1 MKRYEGQSAL
11 CTGKQVSEFMKRT
24 KAKPAQTVTAPRW
37 LANRSV
43 QQWVRDFLEGM
54 GEPEPQPFTPS
65 PFQLQAFEAVLQNDT
80 IVVAPTGSGKT
91 WIAEQAIAHFL
102 TEGRRSWYTTPLKAL
117 SNQKYDAFRELFGE
131 QNVGLLT
138 GERRE
143 NSQAP
148 IIVATTEVLR
158 NLLYAASGEIAA
170 DFIVLDEAHYLAD
183 PERGVTWEEVI
194 ILAPPESRFLL
205 LSATIANADELAGW
219 MEEVRGRAPTLVW
232 VDMKERPVPLRYGF
246 MDRYGRPLPLEVA
259 RLLPQKVL
267 RRLLWHQ
274 VHPVDLVHRL
284 RERNL
289 LPAIIFLPRRRDCDE
304 AVRMF
309 RKYRMEEGL
318 EEREAMFAELAQQ
331 FPRLWEHPLARYL
344 IEAGVAP
351 HHAGHLTAWKIA
363 VERML
368 RAGLVRAVF
377 ATTTLAAGLDVPART
392 VVLPTL
398 RVRDEKG
405 ERFLTALEFHQ
416 MTGRAGRRGKD
427 KIGFVLILP
436 RQLRDFDRAHELA
449 ESEPEELKSAFRVQY
464 YQVLN
469 LLATMGYEDAL
480 TVLDKSFAVYQMA
493 RRSHRRA
500 RTVRQELR
508 TEFKRRAALLKELGY
523 LTEDWRPTIIG
534 EWGLLIRHER
544 SLFIV
549 EAVRQGLMD
558 TLSPAELAGWAAAFT
573 TERSPRFP
581 VAHLNLEPLWWLVY
595 EVETLE
601 EKHKLEQS
609 HFCDEFEG
617 EHWSDAN
624 RRAAAVFRWA
634 EGRWDWQTLV
644 TRSGSEEGD
653 LQRLILQAAEV
664 LRQLEDLPLPVAT
677 KAKLARLSLLREPVT
692 DVWKPSD
699 EDEGKPRDLFTTGSD
714 TSPEK

>member
-1 MKRYEGQSAL
+1 MGRRRPH
-11 CTGKQVSEFMKRT
+11 FN
-24 KAKPAQTVTAPRW
+24 PTVASPRL
-37 LANRSV
+37 LAGRDV
-43 QQWVRDFLEGM
+43 RQWVREFLEGM

-65 PFQLQAFEAVLQNDT
+65 DFQLAALEAVLERDT

-91 WIAEQAIAHFL
+91 WIAEQAITHFL
-102 TEGRRSWYTTPLKAL
+102 AEGRRSWYTTPLKAL

-158 NLLYAASGEIAA
+158 NLLYAASGEITA

-219 MEEVRGRAPTLVW
+219 MKEVRGQEPALVW
-232 VDMKERPVPLRYGF
+232 VDSKERPVPLRYGF
-246 MDRYGRPLPLEVA
+246 LDRFGRPLPLKIVD
-259 RLLPQKVL
+259 LLPQKVL
-267 RRLLWHQ
+267 KRLIWQ
-274 VHPVDLVHRL
+274 TVNPVDLVHRL

-309 RKYRMEEGL
+309 RKYRMEEGR
-318 EEREAMFAELAQQ
+318 EEREEMFAQLAEQ
-331 FPRLWEHPLARYL
+331 FPRLWEHPLARHL

-405 ERFLTALEFHQ
+405 ERTLTALEFHQ

-427 KIGFVLILP
+427 KIGFVLIIP
-436 RQLRDFDRAHELA
+436 RHPRDFERAYELA
-449 ESEPEELKSAFRVQY
+449 ESEPEDLRSAFRVQY

-493 RRSHRRA
+493 RRSHRKA

-508 TEFKRRAALLKELGY
+508 TEFKRRASLLQELGY
-523 LTEDWRPTIIG
+523 LDDDWRPTIIG

-558 TLSPAELAGWAAAFT
+558 TLSPEELAGWAAAFT
-573 TERSPRFP
+573 TERSPRYP
-581 VAHLNLEPLWWLVY
+581 VAKVNLEPLWWLVY
-595 EVETLE
+595 ELEELE
-601 EKHKLEQS
+601 EKHKLEPS
-609 HFCDEFEG
+609 RFSDEFEG

-634 EGRWDWQTLV
+634 EGKWDWQMLV
-644 TRSGSEEGD
+644 ERSGSDEGD

-677 KAKLARLSLLREPVT
+677 RAKIARLSLLREPVT
-692 DVWKPSD
+692 DVWRPT
-699 EDEGKPRDLFTTGSD
+699 EGNFAD
-714 TSPEK
+714 

>member
-1 MKRYEGQSAL
+1 MGRRSFHRFNP
-11 CTGKQVSEFMKRT
+11 TVS
-24 KAKPAQTVTAPRW
+24 VPRL
-37 LANRSV
+37 LAGRDV
-43 QQWVRDFLEGM
+43 RQWVREFLEGM

-65 PFQLQAFEAVLQNDT
+65 DFQIAALNAVLERDT

-102 TEGRRSWYTTPLKAL
+102 AEGRRSWYTTPLKAL

-131 QNVGLLT
+131 ENVGLLT

-158 NLLYAASGEIAA
+158 NLLYAASGEVAA

-219 MEEVRGRAPTLVW
+219 MKEVRGQEPALIW
-232 VDMKERPVPLRYGF
+232 VDSKERPVPLRYGF
-246 MDRYGRPLPLEVA
+246 LDKFGRPLPLKIVD
-259 RLLPQKVL
+259 LLPQKAL
-267 RRLLWHQ
+267 KRLIWHSIN
-274 VHPVDLVHRL
+274 PVDLVHRL

-309 RKYRMEEGL
+309 RRYRMEEGR
-318 EEREAMFAELAQQ
+318 EEREAMFAQLAQQ

-405 ERFLTALEFHQ
+405 ERTLTALEFHQ

-427 KIGFVLILP
+427 KVGFVLVIP
-436 RQLRDFDRAHELA
+436 RHPRDFERAKELA
-449 ESEPEELKSAFRVQY
+449 ESEPEDLRSAFRVQY

-508 TEFKRRAALLKELGY
+508 MEFKRRASLLQELGY
-523 LTEDWRPTIIG
+523 LDENWHPTIIG

-558 TLSPAELAGWAAAFT
+558 TLSPEELAGWAAAFT
-573 TERSPRFP
+573 TERSPRYP
-581 VAHLNLEPLWWLVY
+581 VARVNLEPLWWLVY
-595 EVETLE
+595 ELEELE
-601 EKHKLEQS
+601 EKHKLEPS
-609 HFCDEFEG
+609 RFSDEFEG
-617 EHWSDAN
+617 EHFSDAN

-634 EGRWDWQTLV
+634 EGKWDWNMLV
-644 TRSGSEEGD
+644 ERSGSDEGD

-664 LRQLEDLPLPVAT
+664 LRQLEELPLPVASR
-677 KAKLARLSLLREPVT
+677 AKLARLSLLRDPVT
-692 DVWKPSD
+692 DVWRPT
-699 EDEGKPRDLFTTGSD
+699 EG
-714 TSPEK
+714 E

>member
-1 MKRYEGQSAL
+1 
-11 CTGKQVSEFMKRT
+11 
-24 KAKPAQTVTAPRW
+24 
-37 LANRSV
+37 
-43 QQWVRDFLEGM
+43 M

-65 PFQLQAFEAVLQNDT
+65 DFQIAALNAVLERDT

-102 TEGRRSWYTTPLKAL
+102 AEGRRSWYTTPLKAL

-131 QNVGLLT
+131 ENVGLLT

-158 NLLYAASGEIAA
+158 NLLYAASGEVAA

-219 MEEVRGRAPTLVW
+219 MKEVRGQEPALIW
-232 VDMKERPVPLRYGF
+232 VDSKERPVPLRYGF
-246 MDRYGRPLPLEVA
+246 LDKFGRPLPLKIVD
-259 RLLPQKVL
+259 LLPQKAL
-267 RRLLWHQ
+267 KRLIWHSIN
-274 VHPVDLVHRL
+274 PVDLVHRL

-309 RKYRMEEGL
+309 RRYRMEEGR
-318 EEREAMFAELAQQ
+318 EEREAMFAQLAQQ

-405 ERFLTALEFHQ
+405 ERTLTALEFHQ

-427 KIGFVLILP
+427 KVGFVLIIP
-436 RQLRDFDRAHELA
+436 RHPRDFERAKELA
-449 ESEPEELKSAFRVQY
+449 ESEPEDLRSAFRVQY

-508 TEFKRRAALLKELGY
+508 TEFKRRASLLQELGY
-523 LTEDWRPTIIG
+523 LDENWHPTIIG

-558 TLSPAELAGWAAAFT
+558 TLSPEELAGWAAAFT
-573 TERSPRFP
+573 TERSPRYP
-581 VAHLNLEPLWWLVY
+581 VARVNLEPLWWLVY
-595 EVETLE
+595 ELEELE
-601 EKHKLEQS
+601 EKHKLEPS
-609 HFCDEFEG
+609 RFSDEFEG
-617 EHWSDAN
+617 EHFSDAN

-634 EGRWDWQTLV
+634 EGKWDWNMLV
-644 TRSGSEEGD
+644 ERSGSDEGD

-664 LRQLEDLPLPVAT
+664 LRQLEELPLPVASR
-677 KAKLARLSLLREPVT
+677 AKLARLSLLRDPVT
-692 DVWKPSD
+692 DVWRPT
-699 EDEGKPRDLFTTGSD
+699 EG
-714 TSPEK
+714 E

>member
-1 MKRYEGQSAL
+1 MGRRSSHRFNP
-11 CTGKQVSEFMKRT
+11 TVS
-24 KAKPAQTVTAPRW
+24 VPRL
-37 LANRSV
+37 LAGRDV
-43 QQWVRDFLEGM
+43 RQWVREFLEGM
-54 GEPEPQPFTPS
+54 GEPEPQPFMPS
-65 PFQLQAFEAVLQNDT
+65 DFQIAALNAVLERDT

-102 TEGRRSWYTTPLKAL
+102 AEGRRSWYTTPLKAL
-117 SNQKYDAFRELFGE
+117 SNQKYDAFKELFGE
-131 QNVGLLT
+131 ENVGLLT

-219 MEEVRGRAPTLVW
+219 MKEVRGQEPALIW
-232 VDMKERPVPLRYGF
+232 VDSKERPVPLRYGF
-246 MDRYGRPLPLEVA
+246 LDKFGRPLPLKIVD
-259 RLLPQKVL
+259 LLPQKAL
-267 RRLLWHQ
+267 KRLIWHSIN
-274 VHPVDLVHRL
+274 PVDLVHRL

-309 RKYRMEEGL
+309 RRYRMEEGR
-318 EEREAMFAELAQQ
+318 EEREAMFAQLAQQ

-405 ERFLTALEFHQ
+405 ERTLTALEFHQ

-427 KIGFVLILP
+427 KVGFVLVIP
-436 RQLRDFDRAHELA
+436 RHPRDFERAKELA
-449 ESEPEELKSAFRVQY
+449 ESEPEDLRSAFRVQY

-500 RTVRQELR
+500 KTVRQELR
-508 TEFKRRAALLKELGY
+508 TEFKRRASLLQELGY
-523 LTEDWRPTIIG
+523 LDEDWHPTIIG

-558 TLSPAELAGWAAAFT
+558 TLSPEELAGWAAAFT
-573 TERSPRFP
+573 TERSPRYP
-581 VAHLNLEPLWWLVY
+581 VARVNLEPLWWLVY
-595 EVETLE
+595 ELEELE
-601 EKHKLEQS
+601 EKHKLEPS
-609 HFCDEFEG
+609 RFSDEFEG
-617 EHWSDAN
+617 EHFSDAN

-634 EGRWDWQTLV
+634 EGKWDWNMLV
-644 TRSGSEEGD
+644 ERSGSDEGD

-664 LRQLEDLPLPVAT
+664 LRQLEELPLPVASR
-677 KAKLARLSLLREPVT
+677 AKLARLSLLRDPVT
-692 DVWKPSD
+692 DVWRP
-699 EDEGKPRDLFTTGSD
+699 TGG
-714 TSPEK
+714 E

>member
-1 MKRYEGQSAL
+1 MGRRSFHRFNP
-11 CTGKQVSEFMKRT
+11 TVS
-24 KAKPAQTVTAPRW
+24 VPRL
-37 LANRSV
+37 LAGRDV
-43 QQWVRDFLEGM
+43 RQWVREFLEGM

-65 PFQLQAFEAVLQNDT
+65 DFQIAALNAVLERDT

-102 TEGRRSWYTTPLKAL
+102 AEGRRSWYTTPLKAL

-131 QNVGLLT
+131 ENVGLLT

-158 NLLYAASGEIAA
+158 NLLYAASSEVAA

-219 MEEVRGRAPTLVW
+219 MKEVRGQEPALIW
-232 VDMKERPVPLRYGF
+232 VDSKERPVPLRYGF
-246 MDRYGRPLPLEVA
+246 LDKFGRPLPLKIVD
-259 RLLPQKVL
+259 LLPQKAL
-267 RRLLWHQ
+267 KRLIWHSIN
-274 VHPVDLVHRL
+274 PVDLVHRL

-309 RKYRMEEGL
+309 RRYRMEEGR
-318 EEREAMFAELAQQ
+318 EEREAMFAQLAQQ

-405 ERFLTALEFHQ
+405 ERTLTALEFHQ

-427 KIGFVLILP
+427 KVGFVLVIP
-436 RQLRDFDRAHELA
+436 RHPRDFERAKELA
-449 ESEPEELKSAFRVQY
+449 ESEPEDLRSAFRVQY

-500 RTVRQELR
+500 RTARQELR
-508 TEFKRRAALLKELGY
+508 TEFKRRASLLQELGY
-523 LTEDWRPTIIG
+523 LDENWHPTIIG

-558 TLSPAELAGWAAAFT
+558 TLSLEELAGWAAAFT
-573 TERSPRFP
+573 TERSPRYP
-581 VAHLNLEPLWWLVY
+581 VARVNLEPLWWLVY
-595 EVETLE
+595 ELEELE
-601 EKHKLEQS
+601 EKHKLEPS
-609 HFCDEFEG
+609 RFSDEFEG
-617 EHWSDAN
+617 EHFSDAN

-634 EGRWDWQTLV
+634 EGKWDWNMLV
-644 TRSGSEEGD
+644 ERSGSDEGD

-664 LRQLEDLPLPVAT
+664 LRQLEELPLPVALR
-677 KAKLARLSLLREPVT
+677 AKMARLSLLRDPVT
-692 DVWKPSD
+692 DVWRPT
-699 EDEGKPRDLFTTGSD
+699 ENE
-714 TSPEK
+714 

>member
-1 MKRYEGQSAL
+1 MGRRRPH
-11 CTGKQVSEFMKRT
+11 FN
-24 KAKPAQTVTAPRW
+24 PTVASPRL
-37 LANRSV
+37 LAGRDV
-43 QQWVRDFLEGM
+43 RQWVREFLEGM

-65 PFQLQAFEAVLQNDT
+65 DFQLAALEAVLERDT

-91 WIAEQAIAHFL
+91 WIAEQAITHFL
-102 TEGRRSWYTTPLKAL
+102 AEGRRSWYTTPLKAL

-158 NLLYAASGEIAA
+158 NLLYAASGEITA

-219 MEEVRGRAPTLVW
+219 MKEVRGQEPALVW
-232 VDMKERPVPLRYGF
+232 VDSKERPVPLRYGF
-246 MDRYGRPLPLEVA
+246 LDRFGRPLPLKIVD
-259 RLLPQKVL
+259 LLPQKVL
-267 RRLLWHQ
+267 KRLIWQ
-274 VHPVDLVHRL
+274 TVNPVDLVHRL

-309 RKYRMEEGL
+309 RKYRMEEGR
-318 EEREAMFAELAQQ
+318 EEREAMFAQLAEQ
-331 FPRLWEHPLARYL
+331 FPRLWEHPLARHL

-405 ERFLTALEFHQ
+405 ERTLTALEFHQ

-427 KIGFVLILP
+427 KIGFVLIIP
-436 RQLRDFDRAHELA
+436 RHPRDFERAYELA
-449 ESEPEELKSAFRVQY
+449 ESEPEDLRSAFRVQY

-493 RRSHRRA
+493 RRSHRKA
-500 RTVRQELR
+500 RTIRQELR
-508 TEFKRRAALLKELGY
+508 TEFKRRASLLQELGY
-523 LTEDWRPTIIG
+523 LDDDWRPTIIG

-558 TLSPAELAGWAAAFT
+558 TLSPEELAGWAAAFT
-573 TERSPRFP
+573 TERSPRYP
-581 VAHLNLEPLWWLVY
+581 VAKVNLEPLWWLVY
-595 EVETLE
+595 ELEELE
-601 EKHKLEQS
+601 EKHKLEPS
-609 HFCDEFEG
+609 RFSDEFEG

-634 EGRWDWQTLV
+634 EGKWDWQMLV
-644 TRSGSEEGD
+644 ERSGSDEGD

-677 KAKLARLSLLREPVT
+677 RAKIARLSLLREPVT
-692 DVWKPSD
+692 DVWRPT
-699 EDEGKPRDLFTTGSD
+699 EG
-714 TSPEK
+714 

>member
-1 MKRYEGQSAL
+1 MGRRSFHRFNP
-11 CTGKQVSEFMKRT
+11 TVS
-24 KAKPAQTVTAPRW
+24 VPRL
-37 LANRSV
+37 LAGRDV
-43 QQWVRDFLEGM
+43 RQWVREFLEGM

-65 PFQLQAFEAVLQNDT
+65 DFQIAALNAVLERDT

-102 TEGRRSWYTTPLKAL
+102 AEGRRSWYTTPLKAL

-131 QNVGLLT
+131 ENVGLLT

-158 NLLYAASGEIAA
+158 NLLYAASGEVAA

-219 MEEVRGRAPTLVW
+219 MKEVRGQEPALIW
-232 VDMKERPVPLRYGF
+232 VDSKERPVPLRYGF
-246 MDRYGRPLPLEVA
+246 LDKFGRPLPLKIVD
-259 RLLPQKVL
+259 LLPQKAL
-267 RRLLWHQ
+267 KRLIWHSIN
-274 VHPVDLVHRL
+274 PVDLVHRL

-309 RKYRMEEGL
+309 RRYRMEEGR
-318 EEREAMFAELAQQ
+318 EEREAMFAQLAQQ

-405 ERFLTALEFHQ
+405 ERTLTALEFHQ

-427 KIGFVLILP
+427 KVGFVLIIP
-436 RQLRDFDRAHELA
+436 RHPRDFERAKELA
-449 ESEPEELKSAFRVQY
+449 ESEPEDLRSAFRVQY

-508 TEFKRRAALLKELGY
+508 TEFKRRASLLQELGY
-523 LTEDWRPTIIG
+523 LDENWHPTIIG

-558 TLSPAELAGWAAAFT
+558 TLSPEELAGWAAAFT
-573 TERSPRFP
+573 TERSPRYP
-581 VAHLNLEPLWWLVY
+581 VARVNLEPLWWLVY
-595 EVETLE
+595 ELEELE
-601 EKHKLEQS
+601 EKHKLEPS
-609 HFCDEFEG
+609 RFSDEFEG
-617 EHWSDAN
+617 EHFSDAN

-634 EGRWDWQTLV
+634 EGKWDWNMLV
-644 TRSGSEEGD
+644 ERSGSDEGD

-664 LRQLEDLPLPVAT
+664 LRQLEELPLPVASR
-677 KAKLARLSLLREPVT
+677 AKLARLSLLRDPVT
-692 DVWKPSD
+692 DVWRPT
-699 EDEGKPRDLFTTGSD
+699 EG
-714 TSPEK
+714 E

>member
-1 MKRYEGQSAL
+1 MGRRSFHRFNP
-11 CTGKQVSEFMKRT
+11 TVS
-24 KAKPAQTVTAPRW
+24 VPRL
-37 LANRSV
+37 LAGRDV
-43 QQWVRDFLEGM
+43 RQWVREFLEGM

-65 PFQLQAFEAVLQNDT
+65 DFQIAALNAVLERDT

-102 TEGRRSWYTTPLKAL
+102 AEGRRSWYTTPLKAL

-131 QNVGLLT
+131 ENVGLLT

-158 NLLYAASGEIAA
+158 NLLYAASGEVAA

-219 MEEVRGRAPTLVW
+219 MKEVRGQEPALIW
-232 VDMKERPVPLRYGF
+232 VDSKERPVPLRYGF
-246 MDRYGRPLPLEVA
+246 LDKFGRPLPLKIVD
-259 RLLPQKVL
+259 LLPQKAL
-267 RRLLWHQ
+267 KRLIWHSIN
-274 VHPVDLVHRL
+274 PVDLVHRL

-309 RKYRMEEGL
+309 RRYRMEEGR
-318 EEREAMFAELAQQ
+318 EEREAMFAQLAQQ

-405 ERFLTALEFHQ
+405 ERTLTALEFHQ

-427 KIGFVLILP
+427 KVGFVLIIP
-436 RQLRDFDRAHELA
+436 RHPRDFERAKELA
-449 ESEPEELKSAFRVQY
+449 ESEPEDLRSAFRVQY

-500 RTVRQELR
+500 RTARQELR
-508 TEFKRRAALLKELGY
+508 TEFKRRASLLQELGY
-523 LTEDWRPTIIG
+523 LDENWHPTIIG

-558 TLSPAELAGWAAAFT
+558 TLSPEELAGWAAAFT
-573 TERSPRFP
+573 TERSPRYP
-581 VAHLNLEPLWWLVY
+581 VARVNLEPLWWLVY
-595 EVETLE
+595 ELEELE
-601 EKHKLEQS
+601 EKHKLEPS
-609 HFCDEFEG
+609 RFSDEFEG
-617 EHWSDAN
+617 EHFSDAN

-634 EGRWDWQTLV
+634 EGKWDWNMLV
-644 TRSGSEEGD
+644 ERSGSDEGD

-664 LRQLEDLPLPVAT
+664 LRQLEELPLPVALR
-677 KAKLARLSLLREPVT
+677 AKMARLSLLRDPVT
-692 DVWKPSD
+692 DVWRPT
-699 EDEGKPRDLFTTGSD
+699 EG
-714 TSPEK
+714 E

>member
-1 MKRYEGQSAL
+1 MGRRSSHRFNP
-11 CTGKQVSEFMKRT
+11 TIS
-24 KAKPAQTVTAPRW
+24 APRL
-37 LANRSV
+37 LAGRDV
-43 QQWVRDFLEGM
+43 RQWVREFLEGM
-54 GEPEPQPFTPS
+54 GEPEPQPFMPS
-65 PFQLQAFEAVLQNDT
+65 DFQIAALNAVLERDT

-102 TEGRRSWYTTPLKAL
+102 AEGRRSWYTTPLKAL
-117 SNQKYDAFRELFGE
+117 SNQKYDAFRELFGDE
-131 QNVGLLT
+131 NVGLLT

-158 NLLYAASGEIAA
+158 NLLYTASGEIAA

-205 LSATIANADELAGW
+205 LSATIANANELAGW
-219 MEEVRGRAPTLVW
+219 MREIRGQEPALIW
-232 VDMKERPVPLRYGF
+232 VDSKERPVPLRYGF
-246 MDRYGRPLPLEVA
+246 LDRFGRPLPLKVVD
-259 RLLPQKVL
+259 LLPQKAL
-267 RRLLWHQ
+267 KRLIWHSIN
-274 VHPVDLVHRL
+274 PVDLVHRL

-304 AVRMF
+304 AVRLF
-309 RKYRMEEGL
+309 RKYRMEEGR
-318 EEREAMFAELAQQ
+318 EEREAMFAQLAQQ

-405 ERFLTALEFHQ
+405 ERTLTALEFHQ

-427 KIGFVLILP
+427 KVGFVLVIP
-436 RQLRDFDRAHELA
+436 RHPRDFERAKELA
-449 ESEPEELKSAFRVQY
+449 ESEPEDLRSAFRVQY

-508 TEFKRRAALLKELGY
+508 TEFKRRASLLQELGY
-523 LTEDWRPTIIG
+523 LDEDWHPTIIG

-558 TLSPAELAGWAAAFT
+558 TLSPEELAGWAAAFT
-573 TERSPRFP
+573 TERSPRYP
-581 VAHLNLEPLWWLVY
+581 VARVNLEPLWWLVY
-595 EVETLE
+595 ELEELE
-601 EKHKLEQS
+601 EKHKLEPS
-609 HFCDEFEG
+609 RFSDEFEG
-617 EHWSDAN
+617 EHFSDAN

-634 EGRWDWQTLV
+634 EGKWDWNMLV
-644 TRSGSEEGD
+644 ERSGSDEGD

-664 LRQLEDLPLPVAT
+664 LRQLEELPLPVASR
-677 KAKLARLSLLREPVT
+677 AKLARLSLLRDPVT
-692 DVWKPSD
+692 DVWRPT
-699 EDEGKPRDLFTTGSD
+699 EDE
-714 TSPEK
+714 

>member
-1 MKRYEGQSAL
+1 MGRRSFHRFNP
-11 CTGKQVSEFMKRT
+11 TVS
-24 KAKPAQTVTAPRW
+24 VPRL
-37 LANRSV
+37 LAGRDV
-43 QQWVRDFLEGM
+43 RQWVREFLEGM

-65 PFQLQAFEAVLQNDT
+65 DFQIAALNAVLERDT

-102 TEGRRSWYTTPLKAL
+102 AEGRRSWYTTPLKAL

-131 QNVGLLT
+131 ENVGLLT

-158 NLLYAASGEIAA
+158 NLLYAASGEVAA

-219 MEEVRGRAPTLVW
+219 MKEVRGQEPALIW
-232 VDMKERPVPLRYGF
+232 VDSKERPVPLRYGF
-246 MDRYGRPLPLEVA
+246 LDRFGRPIPIKIVD
-259 RLLPQKVL
+259 LLPQKAL
-267 RRLLWHQ
+267 KRLIWHSIN
-274 VHPVDLVHRL
+274 PVDLVQRL

-309 RKYRMEEGL
+309 RRYRMEEGR
-318 EEREAMFAELAQQ
+318 EEREAMFAQLAQQ

-405 ERFLTALEFHQ
+405 ERTLTALEFHQ

-427 KIGFVLILP
+427 KVGFVLVIP
-436 RQLRDFDRAHELA
+436 RHPRDFERAKELA
-449 ESEPEELKSAFRVQY
+449 ESEPEDLRSAFRVQY

-500 RTVRQELR
+500 RTARQELR
-508 TEFKRRAALLKELGY
+508 MEFKRRASLLQELGY
-523 LTEDWRPTIIG
+523 LDENWHPTIIG

-558 TLSPAELAGWAAAFT
+558 TLSPEELAGWAAAFT
-573 TERSPRFP
+573 TERSPRYP
-581 VAHLNLEPLWWLVY
+581 VARVNLEPLWWLVY
-595 EVETLE
+595 ELEELE
-601 EKHKLEQS
+601 EKHKLEPS
-609 HFCDEFEG
+609 RFSDEFEG
-617 EHWSDAN
+617 EHFSDAN

-634 EGRWDWQTLV
+634 EGKWDWNMLV
-644 TRSGSEEGD
+644 ERSGSDEGD

-664 LRQLEDLPLPVAT
+664 LRQLEELPLPVALR
-677 KAKLARLSLLREPVT
+677 AKMARLSLLRDPVT
-692 DVWKPSD
+692 DVWHPT
-699 EDEGKPRDLFTTGSD
+699 ENE
-714 TSPEK
+714 

>member
-1 MKRYEGQSAL
+1 MGRRSFHRFNP
-11 CTGKQVSEFMKRT
+11 TVS
-24 KAKPAQTVTAPRW
+24 VPRL
-37 LANRSV
+37 LAGRDV
-43 QQWVRDFLEGM
+43 RQWVREFLEGM

-65 PFQLQAFEAVLQNDT
+65 DFQIAALNAVLERDT

-102 TEGRRSWYTTPLKAL
+102 AEGRRSWYTTPLKAL

-131 QNVGLLT
+131 ENVGLLT

-158 NLLYAASGEIAA
+158 NLLYAASGEVAA

-219 MEEVRGRAPTLVW
+219 MKEVRGQEPALIW
-232 VDMKERPVPLRYGF
+232 VDSKERPVPLRYGF
-246 MDRYGRPLPLEVA
+246 LDKFGRPLPLKIVD
-259 RLLPQKVL
+259 LLPQKAL
-267 RRLLWHQ
+267 KRLIWHSIN
-274 VHPVDLVHRL
+274 PVDLVHRL

-309 RKYRMEEGL
+309 RRYRMEEGR
-318 EEREAMFAELAQQ
+318 EEREAMFAQLAQQ

-405 ERFLTALEFHQ
+405 ERTLTALEFHQ

-427 KIGFVLILP
+427 KVGFVLVIP
-436 RQLRDFDRAHELA
+436 RHPRDFERAKELA
-449 ESEPEELKSAFRVQY
+449 ESEPEDLRSAFRVQY

-500 RTVRQELR
+500 RTARQELR
-508 TEFKRRAALLKELGY
+508 TEFKRRASLLQELGY
-523 LTEDWRPTIIG
+523 LAENWHPTIIG

-558 TLSPAELAGWAAAFT
+558 TLSPEELAGWAAAFT
-573 TERSPRFP
+573 TERSPRYP
-581 VAHLNLEPLWWLVY
+581 VARVNLEPLWWLVY
-595 EVETLE
+595 ELEELE
-601 EKHKLEQS
+601 EKHKLEPS
-609 HFCDEFEG
+609 RFSDEFEG
-617 EHWSDAN
+617 EHFSDAN

-634 EGRWDWQTLV
+634 EGKWDWNMLV
-644 TRSGSEEGD
+644 ERSGSDEGD

-664 LRQLEDLPLPVAT
+664 LRQLEELPLPVALR
-677 KAKLARLSLLREPVT
+677 AKMARLSLLRDPVT
-692 DVWKPSD
+692 DVWRPT
-699 EDEGKPRDLFTTGSD
+699 EG
-714 TSPEK
+714 E

>member
-1 MKRYEGQSAL
+1 MGQRSFHRFNP
-11 CTGKQVSEFMKRT
+11 TVSS
-24 KAKPAQTVTAPRW
+24 PRL
-37 LANRSV
+37 LAGRDV
-43 QQWVRDFLEGM
+43 RQWVREFLEGM

-65 PFQLQAFEAVLQNDT
+65 DFQIAALNAVLERDT

-102 TEGRRSWYTTPLKAL
+102 AEGRRSWYTTPLKAL

-131 QNVGLLT
+131 ENVGLLT

-158 NLLYAASGEIAA
+158 NLLYAASGEVAA

-219 MEEVRGRAPTLVW
+219 MKEVRGQEPALIW
-232 VDMKERPVPLRYGF
+232 VDSKERPVPLRYGF
-246 MDRYGRPLPLEVA
+246 LDKFGRPLPLKIVD
-259 RLLPQKVL
+259 LLPQKAL
-267 RRLLWHQ
+267 KRLIWHSIN
-274 VHPVDLVHRL
+274 PVDLVHRL

-309 RKYRMEEGL
+309 RRYRMEEGR
-318 EEREAMFAELAQQ
+318 EEREAMFAQLAQQ

-405 ERFLTALEFHQ
+405 ERTLTALEFHQ

-427 KIGFVLILP
+427 KVGFVLIIP
-436 RQLRDFDRAHELA
+436 RHPRDFERAKELA
-449 ESEPEELKSAFRVQY
+449 ESEPEDLRSAFRVQY

-500 RTVRQELR
+500 RTARQELR
-508 TEFKRRAALLKELGY
+508 TEFKRRASLLQELGY
-523 LTEDWRPTIIG
+523 LAENWHPTIIG

-558 TLSPAELAGWAAAFT
+558 TLSPEELAGWAAAFT
-573 TERSPRFP
+573 TERSPRYP
-581 VAHLNLEPLWWLVY
+581 VARVNLEPLWWLVY
-595 EVETLE
+595 ELEELE
-601 EKHKLEQS
+601 EKHKLEPS
-609 HFCDEFEG
+609 RFSDEFEG
-617 EHWSDAN
+617 EHFSDAN

-634 EGRWDWQTLV
+634 EGKWDWNMLV
-644 TRSGSEEGD
+644 ERSGSDEGD

-664 LRQLEDLPLPVAT
+664 LRQLEELPLPVALR
-677 KAKLARLSLLREPVT
+677 AKMARLSLLRDPVT
-692 DVWKPSD
+692 DVWRPT
-699 EDEGKPRDLFTTGSD
+699 EG
-714 TSPEK
+714 E

>member
-1 MKRYEGQSAL
+1 MGRRSFHRFNP
-11 CTGKQVSEFMKRT
+11 TVS
-24 KAKPAQTVTAPRW
+24 VPRL
-37 LANRSV
+37 LAGRDV
-43 QQWVRDFLEGM
+43 RQWVREFLEGM

-65 PFQLQAFEAVLQNDT
+65 DFQIAALNAVLERDT

-102 TEGRRSWYTTPLKAL
+102 AEGRRSWYTTPLKAL

-131 QNVGLLT
+131 ENVGLLT

-158 NLLYAASGEIAA
+158 NLLYAASGEVAA

-219 MEEVRGRAPTLVW
+219 MKEVRRQEPALIW
-232 VDMKERPVPLRYGF
+232 VDSKERPVPLRYGF
-246 MDRYGRPLPLEVA
+246 LDKFGRPLPLKIVD
-259 RLLPQKVL
+259 LLPQKAL
-267 RRLLWHQ
+267 KRLIWHSIN
-274 VHPVDLVHRL
+274 PVDLVHRL

-309 RKYRMEEGL
+309 RRYRMEEGR
-318 EEREAMFAELAQQ
+318 EEREAMFAQLAQQ

-405 ERFLTALEFHQ
+405 ERTLTALEFHQ

-427 KIGFVLILP
+427 KVGFVLIIP
-436 RQLRDFDRAHELA
+436 RHPRDFERAKELA
-449 ESEPEELKSAFRVQY
+449 ESEPEDLRSAFRVQY

-508 TEFKRRAALLKELGY
+508 TEFKRRASLLQELGY
-523 LTEDWRPTIIG
+523 LDENWHPTIIG

-558 TLSPAELAGWAAAFT
+558 TLSPEELAGWAAAFT
-573 TERSPRFP
+573 TERSPRYP
-581 VAHLNLEPLWWLVY
+581 VARVNLEPLWWLVY
-595 EVETLE
+595 ELEELE
-601 EKHKLEQS
+601 EKHKLEPS
-609 HFCDEFEG
+609 RFSDEFEG
-617 EHWSDAN
+617 EHFSDAN

-634 EGRWDWQTLV
+634 EGKWDWNMLV
-644 TRSGSEEGD
+644 ERSGSDEGD

-664 LRQLEDLPLPVAT
+664 LRQLEELPLPVALR
-677 KAKLARLSLLREPVT
+677 AKMARLSLLRDPVT
-692 DVWKPSD
+692 DVWRPT
-699 EDEGKPRDLFTTGSD
+699 EG
-714 TSPEK
+714 E

>member
-1 MKRYEGQSAL
+1 MGRRNFHRFNPTIS
-11 CTGKQVSEFMKRT
+11 
-24 KAKPAQTVTAPRW
+24 APRL
-37 LANRSV
+37 LAGRDV
-43 QQWVRDFLEGM
+43 RQWVREFLEGM

-65 PFQLQAFEAVLQNDT
+65 DFQIAALNAVLERDT

-91 WIAEQAIAHFL
+91 WIAEQAIAHCL
-102 TEGRRSWYTTPLKAL
+102 AEGRRSWYTTPLKAL

-131 QNVGLLT
+131 ENVGLLT

-183 PERGVTWEEVI
+183 PDRGVTWEEVI

-219 MEEVRGRAPTLVW
+219 MKEIRGQEPALIW
-232 VDMKERPVPLRYGF
+232 VDSKERPVPLRYGF
-246 MDRYGRPLPLEVA
+246 LDRFGRPLPLKIVD
-259 RLLPQKVL
+259 LLPQKAL
-267 RRLLWHQ
+267 KRLIWHSIN
-274 VHPVDLVHRL
+274 PVDLVHRL

-309 RKYRMEEGL
+309 RRYRMEEGR
-318 EEREAMFAELAQQ
+318 EEREAMFAQLAQQ
-331 FPRLWEHPLARYL
+331 FPRLWEHPLVRYL

-405 ERFLTALEFHQ
+405 ERTLTALEFHQ

-427 KIGFVLILP
+427 KVGFVLIIP
-436 RQLRDFDRAHELA
+436 RHPRDFERARELA
-449 ESEPEELKSAFRVQY
+449 ESEPEDLRSAFRVQY

-508 TEFKRRAALLKELGY
+508 TEFKRRASLLQELGY
-523 LTEDWRPTIIG
+523 LDENWHPTIIG

-558 TLSPAELAGWAAAFT
+558 TLSPEELAGWAAAFT
-573 TERSPRFP
+573 TERSPRYP
-581 VAHLNLEPLWWLVY
+581 VARVKLEPLWWLVY
-595 EVETLE
+595 ELEELE
-601 EKHKLEQS
+601 EKHKLEPS
-609 HFCDEFEG
+609 RFSDEFEG
-617 EHWSDAN
+617 EHFSDAN

-634 EGRWDWQTLV
+634 EGKWDWNMLV
-644 TRSGSEEGD
+644 ERSGSDEGD
-653 LQRLILQAAEV
+653 LQRLILQASEV
-664 LRQLEDLPLPVAT
+664 LRQLEDLPLPVALQ
-677 KAKLARLSLLREPVT
+677 AKIARLSLLRDPVT
-692 DVWKPSD
+692 DVWRPT
-699 EDEGKPRDLFTTGSD
+699 E
-714 TSPEK
+714 

>member
-1 MKRYEGQSAL
+1 
-11 CTGKQVSEFMKRT
+11 
-24 KAKPAQTVTAPRW
+24 
-37 LANRSV
+37 
-43 QQWVRDFLEGM
+43 M

-65 PFQLQAFEAVLQNDT
+65 DLQIAALNAVLERDT

-102 TEGRRSWYTTPLKAL
+102 AEGRRSWYTTPLKAL

-131 QNVGLLT
+131 ENVGLLT

-158 NLLYAASGEIAA
+158 NLLYAASGEVAA

-219 MEEVRGRAPTLVW
+219 MKEVRGQEPALIW
-232 VDMKERPVPLRYGF
+232 VDSKERPVPLRYGF
-246 MDRYGRPLPLEVA
+246 LDKFGRPLLLKIVD
-259 RLLPQKVL
+259 LLPQKAL
-267 RRLLWHQ
+267 KRLIWHSIN
-274 VHPVDLVHRL
+274 PIDLVHRL

-309 RKYRMEEGL
+309 RRYRMEEGR
-318 EEREAMFAELAQQ
+318 EEREAMFAQLAQQ

-405 ERFLTALEFHQ
+405 ERTLTALEFHQ

-427 KIGFVLILP
+427 KVGFVLIIP
-436 RQLRDFDRAHELA
+436 RHPRDFERAKELA
-449 ESEPEELKSAFRVQY
+449 ESEPEDLRSAFRVQY

-500 RTVRQELR
+500 RTARQELR
-508 TEFKRRAALLKELGY
+508 TEFKRRASLLQELGY
-523 LTEDWRPTIIG
+523 LDENWHPTIIG

-558 TLSPAELAGWAAAFT
+558 TLSPEELAGWAAAFT
-573 TERSPRFP
+573 TERSPRYP
-581 VAHLNLEPLWWLVY
+581 VARVNLEPLWWLVY
-595 EVETLE
+595 ELEELE
-601 EKHKLEQS
+601 EKHKLEPS
-609 HFCDEFEG
+609 RFSDEFEG
-617 EHWSDAN
+617 EHFSDAN

-634 EGRWDWQTLV
+634 EGKWDWNMLV
-644 TRSGSEEGD
+644 ERSGSDEGD

-664 LRQLEDLPLPVAT
+664 LRQLEELPLPVALR
-677 KAKLARLSLLREPVT
+677 AKMARLSLLRDPVT
-692 DVWKPSD
+692 DVWRPT
-699 EDEGKPRDLFTTGSD
+699 ENE
-714 TSPEK
+714 

>member
-1 MKRYEGQSAL
+1 MGRRRPHFNP
-11 CTGKQVSEFMKRT
+11 TVVS
-24 KAKPAQTVTAPRW
+24 PRL
-37 LANRSV
+37 LAGRDV
-43 QQWVRDFLEGM
+43 RQWVREFLEGM

-65 PFQLQAFEAVLQNDT
+65 DFQLAALEAVLERDT

-91 WIAEQAIAHFL
+91 WIAEQAITHFL
-102 TEGRRSWYTTPLKAL
+102 AEGRRSWYTTPLKAL

-158 NLLYAASGEIAA
+158 NLLYAASGEITA

-219 MEEVRGRAPTLVW
+219 MKEVRGQEPALVW
-232 VDMKERPVPLRYGF
+232 VDSKERPVPLRYGF
-246 MDRYGRPLPLEVA
+246 LDRFGRPLPLKIVD
-259 RLLPQKVL
+259 LLPQKVL
-267 RRLLWHQ
+267 KRLIWQ
-274 VHPVDLVHRL
+274 TVNPVDLVHRL

-309 RKYRMEEGL
+309 RKYRMEEGR
-318 EEREAMFAELAQQ
+318 EEREAMFAQLAEQ
-331 FPRLWEHPLARYL
+331 FPRLWEHPLARHL

-405 ERFLTALEFHQ
+405 ERTLTALEFHQ

-427 KIGFVLILP
+427 KIGFVLIIP
-436 RQLRDFDRAHELA
+436 RHPRDFERAYELA
-449 ESEPEELKSAFRVQY
+449 ESEPEDLRSAFRVQY

-493 RRSHRRA
+493 RRSHRKA
-500 RTVRQELR
+500 RTIRQELR
-508 TEFKRRAALLKELGY
+508 TEFKRRASLLQELGY
-523 LTEDWRPTIIG
+523 LDDDWRPTIIG

-558 TLSPAELAGWAAAFT
+558 TLSPEELAGWAAAFT
-573 TERSPRFP
+573 TERSPRYP
-581 VAHLNLEPLWWLVY
+581 VAKVNLEPLWWLVY
-595 EVETLE
+595 ELEELE
-601 EKHKLEQS
+601 EKHKLEPS
-609 HFCDEFEG
+609 RFSDEFEG

-634 EGRWDWQTLV
+634 EGKWDWQMLV
-644 TRSGSEEGD
+644 ERSGSDEGD

-677 KAKLARLSLLREPVT
+677 RAKIARLSLLREPVT
-692 DVWKPSD
+692 DVWRPT
-699 EDEGKPRDLFTTGSD
+699 EG
-714 TSPEK
+714 

>member
-1 MKRYEGQSAL
+1 MQVIELMKRHSVPPSRII
-11 CTGKQVSEFMKRT
+11 TS
-24 KAKPAQTVTAPRW
+24 PRW
-37 LANRSV
+37 LAGRSV
-43 QQWVRDFLEGM
+43 RDWVREFLEGM

-65 PFQLQAFEAVLQNDT
+65 PFQQQALEAVLQRDT

-91 WIAEQAIAHFL
+91 WIAEQAITHFL
-102 TEGRRSWYTTPLKAL
+102 AEGRRSWYTTPLKAL

-131 QNVGLLT
+131 QTVGLLT

-158 NLLYAASGEIAA
+158 NLLYSASGEIAA

-183 PERGVTWEEVI
+183 PDRGVTWEEVL

-219 MEEVRGRAPTLVW
+219 LAEVRGQEPALVW
-232 VDMKERPVPLRYGF
+232 VDSSERPVPLRYGF
-246 MDRYGRPLPLEVA
+246 IDRFGRPMPLEIA
-259 RLLPQKVL
+259 DLLPAKTL
-267 RRLLWHQ
+267 HRLLWQQ

-309 RKYRMEEGL
+309 RRYRMEEGR
-318 EEREAMFAELAQQ
+318 EEREALFASLAQQ
-331 FPRLWEHPLARYL
+331 FPRLWEHPLAHHL

-351 HHAGHLTAWKIA
+351 HHAGHLTAWKIV

-398 RVRDEKG
+398 RVRDEQG

-427 KIGFVLILP
+427 KIGFVLVLP
-436 RQLRDFDRAHELA
+436 RHLKDFERAKELA
-449 ESEPEELKSAFRVQY
+449 TSEPEDLRSAFRVQY

-480 TVLDKSFAVYQMA
+480 TIVDKSFAVYQMA
-493 RRSHRRA
+493 RRSHRKA
-500 RTVRQELR
+500 RTIRQELR
-508 TEFKRRAALLKELGY
+508 TEFKRRAALLQSLGY
-523 LTEDWRPTIIG
+523 LTEDWRLTVIG

-544 SLFIV
+544 SLFII

-558 TLSPAELAGWAAAFT
+558 TLSPAELAGWAAAIT

-581 VAHLNLEPLWWLVY
+581 VARLSLEPLWWLAY
-595 EVETLE
+595 EIETLE
-601 EKHKLEQS
+601 ERFKLEPS
-609 HFCDEFEG
+609 RFTEELEG
-617 EHWSDAN
+617 DQWSDAY
-624 RRAAAVFRWA
+624 RRAAVVFRWA
-634 EGRWDWQTLV
+634 EGKWDWQTLV
-644 TRSGSEEGD
+644 DRSGSEEGD

-664 LRQLEDLPLPVAT
+664 LRQLEELPLPVANT
-677 KAKLARLSLLREPVT
+677 AKLARLALLRDPVT
-692 DVWKPSD
+692 DVWRPLG
-699 EDEGKPRDLFTTGSD
+699 EGSNANGNRLS
-714 TSPEK
+714 

>member
-1 MKRYEGQSAL
+1 MTRRTNRRFAPIPITATRLLAGRDVRKW
-11 CTGKQVSEFMKRT
+11 VSEF
-24 KAKPAQTVTAPRW
+24 
-37 LANRSV
+37 L
-43 QQWVRDFLEGM
+43 DGM
-54 GEPEPQPFTPS
+54 GEPEPQPFAPS
-65 PFQLQAFEAVLQNDT
+65 PFQVSALESVMGQDT

-91 WIAEQAIAHFL
+91 WIAEQAITFFL

-158 NLLYAASGEIAA
+158 NLLYSGLESA

-183 PERGVTWEEVI
+183 IERGVTWEEVI

-219 MEEVRGRAPTLVW
+219 MKEVRGQEPALIW
-232 VDMKERPVPLRYGF
+232 VDNKERPVPLRYGIL
-246 MDRYGRPLPLEVA
+246 DRFGRPLPLEIA
-259 RLLPQKVL
+259 DEPSQKTL
-267 RRLLWHQ
+267 KRLLWHSIN
-274 VHPVDLVHRL
+274 PVDIVRCL

-289 LPAIIFLPRRRDCDE
+289 LPAIIFLPRRKDCDE

-309 RKYRMEEGL
+309 RKFRMEEWR
-318 EEREAMFAELAQQ
+318 EEREEMFAQIAQL
-331 FPRLWEHPLARYL
+331 FPRLWEHPMAQHL

-398 RVRDEKG
+398 RVRDEQG
-405 ERFLTALEFHQ
+405 ERTLSALEFHQ
-416 MTGRAGRRGKD
+416 MTGRAGRRSKD
-427 KIGFVLILP
+427 KIGFILIIP
-436 RQLRDFDRAHELA
+436 RHHYDFERGKELVQ
-449 ESEPEELKSAFRVQY
+449 SEPEDLRSAFRVQY

-469 LLATMGYEDAL
+469 LLTNHGYGEAL
-480 TVLDKSFAVYQMA
+480 TILDKSFAVYQMT

-508 TEFKRRAALLKELGY
+508 TEFKRRATLLQSLGY
-523 LTEDWRPTIIG
+523 LTEDWKPTVIG
-534 EWGLLIRHER
+534 EWGLFVRHER

-558 TLSPAELAGWAAAFT
+558 TLPPEELAGWAAVFT
-573 TERSPRFP
+573 TERVPRAP
-581 VAHLNLEPLWWLVY
+581 VAWLNLETLGWLVFN
-595 EVETLE
+595 LE
-601 EKHKLEQS
+601 LLEQKHRLEPS
-609 HFCDEFEG
+609 GFANIFG
-617 EHWSDAN
+617 NNLWSEAN
-624 RRAAAVFRWA
+624 RMAAAVFRWA
-634 EGRWDWQTLV
+634 ERKMDWEDLV
-644 TRSGSEEGD
+644 SRSESEEGD

-664 LRQLEDLPLPVAT
+664 LRQLEDLPLPVAQRART
-677 KAKLARLSLLREPVT
+677 ARLSLLREPVIEVWRHET
-692 DVWKPSD
+692 DTESVM
-699 EDEGKPRDLFTTGSD
+699 E
-714 TSPEK
+714 

>member
-1 MKRYEGQSAL
+1 
-11 CTGKQVSEFMKRT
+11 
-24 KAKPAQTVTAPRW
+24 
-37 LANRSV
+37 
-43 QQWVRDFLEGM
+43 M

-65 PFQLQAFEAVLQNDT
+65 DFQIAALNAVLERDT

-102 TEGRRSWYTTPLKAL
+102 AEGRRSWYTTPLKAL

-131 QNVGLLT
+131 ENVGLLT

-158 NLLYAASGEIAA
+158 NLLYAASGEVAA

-219 MEEVRGRAPTLVW
+219 MKEVRGQEPALIW
-232 VDMKERPVPLRYGF
+232 VDSKERPVPLRYGF
-246 MDRYGRPLPLEVA
+246 LDKFGRPLLLKIVD
-259 RLLPQKVL
+259 LLPQKAL
-267 RRLLWHQ
+267 KRLIWHSIN
-274 VHPVDLVHRL
+274 PIDLVHRL

-309 RKYRMEEGL
+309 RRYRMEEGR
-318 EEREAMFAELAQQ
+318 EEREAMFAQLAQQ

-405 ERFLTALEFHQ
+405 ERTLTALEFHQ

-427 KIGFVLILP
+427 KVGFVLIIP
-436 RQLRDFDRAHELA
+436 RHPRDFERAKELA
-449 ESEPEELKSAFRVQY
+449 ESEPEDLRSAFRVQY

-500 RTVRQELR
+500 RTARQELR
-508 TEFKRRAALLKELGY
+508 TEFKRRASLLQELGY
-523 LTEDWRPTIIG
+523 LDENWHPTIIG

-558 TLSPAELAGWAAAFT
+558 TLSPEELAGWAAAFT
-573 TERSPRFP
+573 TERSPRYP
-581 VAHLNLEPLWWLVY
+581 VARVNLEPLWWLVY
-595 EVETLE
+595 ELEELE
-601 EKHKLEQS
+601 EKHKLEPS
-609 HFCDEFEG
+609 RFSDEFEG
-617 EHWSDAN
+617 EHFSDAN

-634 EGRWDWQTLV
+634 EGKWDWNMLV
-644 TRSGSEEGD
+644 ERSGSDEGD

-664 LRQLEDLPLPVAT
+664 LRQLEELPLPVALR
-677 KAKLARLSLLREPVT
+677 AKMARLSLLRDPVT
-692 DVWKPSD
+692 DVWRPT
-699 EDEGKPRDLFTTGSD
+699 ENE
-714 TSPEK
+714 

>member
-1 MKRYEGQSAL
+1 MGRRSSHRFNP
-11 CTGKQVSEFMKRT
+11 TIS
-24 KAKPAQTVTAPRW
+24 APRL
-37 LANRSV
+37 LAGRDV
-43 QQWVRDFLEGM
+43 RQWVREFLEGM

-65 PFQLQAFEAVLQNDT
+65 DFQIAALNAVLERDT

-102 TEGRRSWYTTPLKAL
+102 AEGRRSWYTTPLKAL

-131 QNVGLLT
+131 ENVGLLT

-219 MEEVRGRAPTLVW
+219 MKEIRGQELALIW
-232 VDMKERPVPLRYGF
+232 VDSKERPVPLRYGF
-246 MDRYGRPLPLEVA
+246 LDRFGRPLPLKIVD
-259 RLLPQKVL
+259 LLPQKAL
-267 RRLLWHQ
+267 KRLIWHSIN
-274 VHPVDLVHRL
+274 PVDLVHRL

-309 RKYRMEEGL
+309 RRYRMEEGR
-318 EEREAMFAELAQQ
+318 EKREAMFAQLAQQ

-405 ERFLTALEFHQ
+405 ERTLTALEFHQ

-427 KIGFVLILP
+427 KVGFVLVIP
-436 RQLRDFDRAHELA
+436 RHPRDFERARELA
-449 ESEPEELKSAFRVQY
+449 ESEPEDLRSAFRVQY

-508 TEFKRRAALLKELGY
+508 TEFKRRASLLQELGY
-523 LTEDWRPTIIG
+523 LDENWHPTIIG

-558 TLSPAELAGWAAAFT
+558 TLSPEELAGWAAAFT
-573 TERSPRFP
+573 TERSPRYP
-581 VAHLNLEPLWWLVY
+581 VARVNLEPLWWLVY
-595 EVETLE
+595 ELEELE
-601 EKHKLEQS
+601 EKHKLEPS
-609 HFCDEFEG
+609 RFSDEFEG
-617 EHWSDAN
+617 EHFSDAN

-634 EGRWDWQTLV
+634 EGKWDWNMLV
-644 TRSGSEEGD
+644 ERSGSDEGD

-664 LRQLEDLPLPVAT
+664 LRQLEELPLPVASR
-677 KAKLARLSLLREPVT
+677 AKMARLSLLRDPVT
-692 DVWKPSD
+692 DVWRPKES
-699 EDEGKPRDLFTTGSD
+699 E
-714 TSPEK
+714 

>member
-1 MKRYEGQSAL
+1 MAR
-11 CTGKQVSEFMKRT
+11 R
-24 KAKPAQTVTAPRW
+24 KPRGFNPSVTATRL
-37 LANRSV
+37 LAGRDV
-43 QQWVRDFLEGM
+43 RQWVREFLEGM

-65 PFQLQAFEAVLQNDT
+65 DFQLAALEAVLERDT

-102 TEGRRSWYTTPLKAL
+102 AEGRRSWYTTPLKAL

-131 QNVGLLT
+131 ENVGLLT

-219 MEEVRGRAPTLVW
+219 MKEVRGQEPALIW
-232 VDMKERPVPLRYGF
+232 VNSKERPVPLRYGF
-246 MDRYGRPLPLEVA
+246 LDRFGRPLPLKVVD
-259 RLLPQKVL
+259 LLPQKAL
-267 RRLLWHQ
+267 KRLIWHT
-274 VHPVDLVHRL
+274 VNPVDLVHRL

-309 RKYRMEEGL
+309 RKYRMEEGR
-318 EEREAMFAELAQQ
+318 EEREAMFAQLAEQ
-331 FPRLWEHPLARYL
+331 FPRLWEHPMARYL

-368 RAGLVRAVF
+368 RTGLVRAVF

-405 ERFLTALEFHQ
+405 ERTLTALEFHQ

-427 KIGFVLILP
+427 KIGFVLIIP
-436 RQLRDFDRAHELA
+436 RHPKDFERAKELA
-449 ESEPEELKSAFRVQY
+449 ESEPEDLKSAFRVQY

-480 TVLDKSFAVYQMA
+480 RVLDKSFAVYQMA
-493 RRSHRRA
+493 RRSHRKA
-500 RTVRQELR
+500 RSVRQELR
-508 TEFKRRAALLKELGY
+508 TEFKRRASLLQELGY
-523 LTEDWRPTIIG
+523 LDEDWRPTVIG
-534 EWGLLIRHER
+534 QWGLLIRHER

-558 TLSPAELAGWAAAFT
+558 TLSPEELAGWAAAFT
-573 TERSPRFP
+573 TERSPRYP
-581 VAHLNLEPLWWLVY
+581 VAKVNLEPLWWLVY
-595 EVETLE
+595 ELEELE
-601 EKHKLEQS
+601 EKHKLEPS
-609 HFCDEFEG
+609 RFSDEFEG
-617 EHWSDAN
+617 EQWSDAN
-624 RRAAAVFRWA
+624 RRAAAAFRWA
-634 EGRWDWQTLV
+634 EGKWDWRMLV
-644 TRSGSEEGD
+644 ERSGSDEGD
-653 LQRLILQAAEV
+653 LQRLMLQAAEV

-677 KAKLARLSLLREPVT
+677 RAKIARLSLLREPVT
-692 DVWKPSD
+692 DVRRPAA
-699 EDEGKPRDLFTTGSD
+699 ENGE
-714 TSPEK
+714 E

>member
-1 MKRYEGQSAL
+1 MGRRSFHRFNP
-11 CTGKQVSEFMKRT
+11 TVS
-24 KAKPAQTVTAPRW
+24 VPRL
-37 LANRSV
+37 LAGRDV
-43 QQWVRDFLEGM
+43 RQWVREFLEGM

-65 PFQLQAFEAVLQNDT
+65 DFQIAALNAVLERDT

-102 TEGRRSWYTTPLKAL
+102 AEGRRSWYTTPLKAL

-131 QNVGLLT
+131 ENVGLLT

-158 NLLYAASGEIAA
+158 NLLYAASGEVAA

-219 MEEVRGRAPTLVW
+219 MKEVRGQEPALIW
-232 VDMKERPVPLRYGF
+232 VDSKERPVPLRYGF
-246 MDRYGRPLPLEVA
+246 LDKFGRPLPLKIVD
-259 RLLPQKVL
+259 LLPQKAL
-267 RRLLWHQ
+267 KRLIWHSIN
-274 VHPVDLVHRL
+274 PVDLVHRL

-309 RKYRMEEGL
+309 RRYRMEEGR
-318 EEREAMFAELAQQ
+318 EEREAMFAQLAQQ

-405 ERFLTALEFHQ
+405 ERTLTALEFHQ

-427 KIGFVLILP
+427 KVGFVLIIP
-436 RQLRDFDRAHELA
+436 RHPRDFERAKELA
-449 ESEPEELKSAFRVQY
+449 ESEPEDLRSAFRVQY

-500 RTVRQELR
+500 RTARQELR
-508 TEFKRRAALLKELGY
+508 TEFKRRASLLQELGY
-523 LTEDWRPTIIG
+523 LDENWHPTIIG

-558 TLSPAELAGWAAAFT
+558 TLSPEELAGWAAAFT
-573 TERSPRFP
+573 TERSPRYP
-581 VAHLNLEPLWWLVY
+581 VARVNLEPLWWLVY
-595 EVETLE
+595 ELEELE
-601 EKHKLEQS
+601 EKHKLEPS
-609 HFCDEFEG
+609 RFSDEFEG
-617 EHWSDAN
+617 EHFSDAN

-634 EGRWDWQTLV
+634 EGKWDWNMLV
-644 TRSGSEEGD
+644 ERSGSDEGD

-664 LRQLEDLPLPVAT
+664 LRQLEELPLPVASR
-677 KAKLARLSLLREPVT
+677 AKMARLSLLRDPVT
-692 DVWKPSD
+692 DVWRPT
-699 EDEGKPRDLFTTGSD
+699 ENE
-714 TSPEK
+714 

>member
-1 MKRYEGQSAL
+1 MGRRRPH
-11 CTGKQVSEFMKRT
+11 FN
-24 KAKPAQTVTAPRW
+24 PTVASPRL
-37 LANRSV
+37 LAGRDV
-43 QQWVRDFLEGM
+43 RQWVREFLEGM

-65 PFQLQAFEAVLQNDT
+65 DFQLAALEAVLERDT

-91 WIAEQAIAHFL
+91 WIAEQAITHFL
-102 TEGRRSWYTTPLKAL
+102 AEGRRSWYTTPLKAL

-158 NLLYAASGEIAA
+158 NLLYAASGEITA

-219 MEEVRGRAPTLVW
+219 MKEVRGQEPALVW
-232 VDMKERPVPLRYGF
+232 VDSKERPVPLRYGF
-246 MDRYGRPLPLEVA
+246 LDRFGRPLPLKIVD
-259 RLLPQKVL
+259 LLPQKVL
-267 RRLLWHQ
+267 KRLIWQ
-274 VHPVDLVHRL
+274 TVNPVDLVHRL

-309 RKYRMEEGL
+309 RKYRMEEGR
-318 EEREAMFAELAQQ
+318 EEREAMFAQLAEQ
-331 FPRLWEHPLARYL
+331 FPRLWEHPLALHL

-405 ERFLTALEFHQ
+405 ERTLTALEFHQ

-427 KIGFVLILP
+427 KIGFVLIIP
-436 RQLRDFDRAHELA
+436 RHPRDFERAYELA
-449 ESEPEELKSAFRVQY
+449 ESEPEDLRSAFRVQY

-493 RRSHRRA
+493 RRSHRKA
-500 RTVRQELR
+500 RTIRQELR
-508 TEFKRRAALLKELGY
+508 TEFKRRASLLQELGY
-523 LTEDWRPTIIG
+523 LDDDWRPTIIG

-558 TLSPAELAGWAAAFT
+558 TLSPEELAGWAAAFT
-573 TERSPRFP
+573 TERSPRYP
-581 VAHLNLEPLWWLVY
+581 VAKVNLEPLWWLVY
-595 EVETLE
+595 ELEELE
-601 EKHKLEQS
+601 EKHKLEPS
-609 HFCDEFEG
+609 RFSDEFEG

-634 EGRWDWQTLV
+634 EGKWDWQMLV
-644 TRSGSEEGD
+644 ERSGSDEGD

-677 KAKLARLSLLREPVT
+677 RAKIARLSLLREPVT
-692 DVWKPSD
+692 DVWRPT
-699 EDEGKPRDLFTTGSD
+699 EGNFAD
-714 TSPEK
+714 

>member
-1 MKRYEGQSAL
+1 MGRRSFHRFNP
-11 CTGKQVSEFMKRT
+11 TVS
-24 KAKPAQTVTAPRW
+24 VPRL
-37 LANRSV
+37 LAGRDV
-43 QQWVRDFLEGM
+43 RQWVREFLEGM

-65 PFQLQAFEAVLQNDT
+65 DFQIDALNAVLERDT

-102 TEGRRSWYTTPLKAL
+102 AEGRRSWYTTPLKAL

-131 QNVGLLT
+131 ENVGLLT

-158 NLLYAASGEIAA
+158 NLLYAASGEVAA

-219 MEEVRGRAPTLVW
+219 MKEVRGQEPALIW
-232 VDMKERPVPLRYGF
+232 VDSKERPVPLRYGF
-246 MDRYGRPLPLEVA
+246 LDKFGRPLPLKIVD
-259 RLLPQKVL
+259 LLPQKAL
-267 RRLLWHQ
+267 KRLIWHSIN
-274 VHPVDLVHRL
+274 PVDLVHRL

-309 RKYRMEEGL
+309 RRYRMEEGR
-318 EEREAMFAELAQQ
+318 EEREAMFAQLAQQ

-405 ERFLTALEFHQ
+405 ERTLTALEFHQ

-427 KIGFVLILP
+427 KVGFVLIIP
-436 RQLRDFDRAHELA
+436 RHPRDFERAKELA
-449 ESEPEELKSAFRVQY
+449 ESEPEDLRSAFRVQY

-500 RTVRQELR
+500 RTARQELR
-508 TEFKRRAALLKELGY
+508 TEFKRRASLLQELGY
-523 LTEDWRPTIIG
+523 LDENWHPTIIG

-558 TLSPAELAGWAAAFT
+558 TLSPEELAGWAAAFT
-573 TERSPRFP
+573 TERSPRYP
-581 VAHLNLEPLWWLVY
+581 VARVNLEPLWWLVY
-595 EVETLE
+595 ELEELE
-601 EKHKLEQS
+601 EKHKLEPS
-609 HFCDEFEG
+609 RFSDEFEG
-617 EHWSDAN
+617 EHFSDAN

-634 EGRWDWQTLV
+634 EGKWDWNMLV
-644 TRSGSEEGD
+644 ERSGSDEGD

-664 LRQLEDLPLPVAT
+664 LRQLEELPLPVALR
-677 KAKLARLSLLREPVT
+677 AKMARLSLLRDPVT
-692 DVWKPSD
+692 DVWRPT
-699 EDEGKPRDLFTTGSD
+699 EG
-714 TSPEK
+714 E

>member
-1 MKRYEGQSAL
+1 L
-11 CTGKQVSEFMKRT
+11 
-24 KAKPAQTVTAPRW
+24 
-37 LANRSV
+37 LAGRDV
-43 QQWVRDFLEGM
+43 RQWVREFLEGM

-65 PFQLQAFEAVLQNDT
+65 DFQIAALNAVLERDT

-102 TEGRRSWYTTPLKAL
+102 AEGRRSWYTTPLKAL

-131 QNVGLLT
+131 ENVGLLT

-219 MEEVRGRAPTLVW
+219 MKEIRGQEPALIW
-232 VDMKERPVPLRYGF
+232 VDSKERPVPLRYGF
-246 MDRYGRPLPLEVA
+246 LDRFGRPLPLKIVD
-259 RLLPQKVL
+259 LLPQKAL
-267 RRLLWHQ
+267 KRLIWHSIN
-274 VHPVDLVHRL
+274 PVDLVHRL

-309 RKYRMEEGL
+309 RRYRMEEGR
-318 EEREAMFAELAQQ
+318 EEREAMFAQLAQQ

-405 ERFLTALEFHQ
+405 ERTLTALEFHQ

-427 KIGFVLILP
+427 KVGFVLVIP
-436 RQLRDFDRAHELA
+436 RHPRDFERARELA
-449 ESEPEELKSAFRVQY
+449 ESEPEDLRSAFRVQY

-508 TEFKRRAALLKELGY
+508 TEFKRRASLLQELGY
-523 LTEDWRPTIIG
+523 LDENWHPTIIG

-558 TLSPAELAGWAAAFT
+558 TLSPEELAGWAAAFT
-573 TERSPRFP
+573 TERSPRYP
-581 VAHLNLEPLWWLVY
+581 VAHVNLEPLWWLVY
-595 EVETLE
+595 ELEELE
-601 EKHKLEQS
+601 EKHKLEPS
-609 HFCDEFEG
+609 RFSDEFEG
-617 EHWSDAN
+617 EHFSDAN

-634 EGRWDWQTLV
+634 EGKWDWNMLV
-644 TRSGSEEGD
+644 ERSGSDEGD

-664 LRQLEDLPLPVAT
+664 LRQLEELPLPVASR
-677 KAKLARLSLLREPVT
+677 AKMARLSLLRDPVT
-692 DVWKPSD
+692 DVWRPKES
-699 EDEGKPRDLFTTGSD
+699 E
-714 TSPEK
+714 

>member
-1 MKRYEGQSAL
+1 MGRRRPH
-11 CTGKQVSEFMKRT
+11 FN
-24 KAKPAQTVTAPRW
+24 PTVASPRL
-37 LANRSV
+37 LAGRDV
-43 QQWVRDFLEGM
+43 RQWVREFLEGM

-65 PFQLQAFEAVLQNDT
+65 DFQLAALEAVLERDT

-91 WIAEQAIAHFL
+91 WIAEQAITHFL
-102 TEGRRSWYTTPLKAL
+102 AEGRRSWYTTPLKAL

-158 NLLYAASGEIAA
+158 NLLYAASGEITA

-219 MEEVRGRAPTLVW
+219 MKEVRGQEPALVW
-232 VDMKERPVPLRYGF
+232 VDSKERPVPLRYGF
-246 MDRYGRPLPLEVA
+246 LDRFGRPLPLKIVD
-259 RLLPQKVL
+259 LLPQKVL
-267 RRLLWHQ
+267 KRLIWQ
-274 VHPVDLVHRL
+274 TVNPVDLVHRL

-309 RKYRMEEGL
+309 RKYRIEEGR
-318 EEREAMFAELAQQ
+318 EEREAMFAQLAEQ
-331 FPRLWEHPLARYL
+331 FPRLWEHPLARHL

-405 ERFLTALEFHQ
+405 ERTLTALEFHQ

-427 KIGFVLILP
+427 KIGFVLIIP
-436 RQLRDFDRAHELA
+436 RHPRDFERAYELA
-449 ESEPEELKSAFRVQY
+449 ESEPEDLRSAFRVQY

-493 RRSHRRA
+493 RRSHRKA

-508 TEFKRRAALLKELGY
+508 TEFKRRASLLQELGY
-523 LTEDWRPTIIG
+523 LDDGWRPTIIG

-558 TLSPAELAGWAAAFT
+558 TLSPEELAGWAAAFT
-573 TERSPRFP
+573 TERSPRYP
-581 VAHLNLEPLWWLVY
+581 VARVNLEPLWWLVY
-595 EVETLE
+595 ELEELE
-601 EKHKLEQS
+601 EKHKLEPS
-609 HFCDEFEG
+609 RFSDEFEG

-634 EGRWDWQTLV
+634 EGKWDWQMLV
-644 TRSGSEEGD
+644 ERSGSDEGD

-677 KAKLARLSLLREPVT
+677 RAKIARLSLLREPVT
-692 DVWKPSD
+692 DVWRPT
-699 EDEGKPRDLFTTGSD
+699 EG
-714 TSPEK
+714 